1 MGKIKF
7 IYFDIGGVMIKD
19 FSATKNWDKMTTEW
33 EVFGERKKD
42 IDDFFY
48 GIEREVC
55 ERRDIE
61 DFLPILKK
69 VFEAKVPKNYSI
81 LKDFVDRF
89 EKNEGI
95 WKIVDE
101 CKKKYSVGLLTNMYP
116 NMFNSIN
123 KRNLMPKN
131 CWEIIVD
138 SSLEKC
144 SKPQEEIYKIAQEKA
159 KVGPEEIL
167 FIDNVEKNLRVPKEM
182 GWKTFLFDSRDYE
195 KSNKELEKF
204 LK

>member
-7 IYFDIGGVMIKD
+7 VYFDIGGVMIKD
-19 FSATKNWDKMTTEW
+19 FSTTKNWDEMTTEW

-55 ERRDIE
+55 EGRDIE
-61 DFLPILKK
+61 DFLPILKN

-89 EKNEGI
+89 KKNEGI
-95 WKIVDE
+95 WKIVDK
-101 CKKKYSVGLLTNMYP
+101 CKKKYFVGLLTNMYP

-123 KRNLMPKN
+123 KRHLMPKN
-131 CWEIIVD
+131 CWEIIID

-144 SKPQEEIYKIAQEKA
+144 SKPQEEIYKIAQKRANVKA
-159 KVGPEEIL
+159 EEIL
-167 FIDNVEKNLRVPKEM
+167 FIDNLKKNLEPAIKL
-182 GWKTFLFDSRDYE
+182 GWQIFWFDNRDYE
-195 KSNKELEKF
+195 KANRELEKI
-204 LK
+204 LR